1 MTVRSVEHTLYALA
15 VVTLLVMLSILS
27 GCASTGITMSADEE
41 AACKAE
47 GCTVW
52 TEGELRMLIQQ
63 VYKDAYMRGG
73 KAAI

>member
-1 MTVRSVEHTLYALA
+1 MTVYPFWLWLCVIL
-15 VVTLLVMLSILS
+15 MLCILFS
-27 GCASTGITMSADEE
+27 GCASTGITMSTDEE

-52 TEGELRMLIQQ
+52 TEGELRLLIQQ